1 MAINKVDLASGET
14 LIDLTNDSAT
24 ESVVFEGATFHGS
37 DGETKTGTFTISSEI
52 TEQDS
57 LIAQIKLALAGKAA
71 GGGGEALPTQEK
83 TVNITTNGTH
93 EVLPDDGFTLSKVKA
108 NVNVPIPDGYIKP
121 IGTLAIT
128 KNGEHDAKAYEK
140 VAVNVPIPD
149 GYLIPDGTLE
159 IVENGSHNVA
169 AYESVDVDVPI
180 PDGYIVP
187 SGTMNITANGSYD
200 VTEKAGVVVAVPD
213 REIVLQDIEVTENGT
228 YSADAGFDGIG
239 QVTVNVAASGGGG
252 SIVEGIP
259 DGYAKVDYIQF
270 SGSESVDTGII
281 CNQSTKI
288 IVRYTRDSGSAMYLY
303 GVVNEG
309 NTASVTAY
317 LSSGGSWRFGSKS
330 ISRTIGTDAE
340 MVRTAIVQKSGI
352 VSDAGTNTYSGVTN
366 FEALDTLILGGCHY
380 SSGSIGTGFVGKVLT
395 FEIWQGSELALK
407 LMPIVNAEG
416 EYRFWDQVGQKFIDT
431 VQGAPLGGGNL

>member
-1 MAINKVDLASGET
+1 MAVNKVIYGNNT
-14 LIDLTNDSAT
+14 LVDLTNDSAT
-24 ESVVFEGATFHGS
+24 ESVVFAGATFHGS
-37 DGETKTGTFTISSEI
+37 DGETKTGTFTISEEI

-71 GGGGEALPTQEK
+71 GGGSEGIPTQEK
-83 TVNITTNGTH
+83 TVTISTNGTH

-108 NVNVPIPDGYIKP
+108 NVNVPIPEGYIKP
-121 IGTLAIT
+121 TGTLAIN

-140 VAVNVPIPD
+140 VSVAVPIPD

-159 IVENGSHNVA
+159 ITQNGSHNVS

-187 SGTMNITANGSYD
+187 SGTKEINQNGTHD
-200 VTEKAGVVVAVPD
+200 VTQYASVEVAVPD

-228 YSADAGFDGIG
+228 YSAADGYDGIG
-239 QVTVNVAASGGGG
+239 QVTVKVAASGGGG
-252 SIVEGIP
+252 AIVEGIP

-288 IVRYTRDSGSAMYLY
+288 IVRYTRDSSSAMYLY

-407 LMPIVNAEG
+407 LMPVVNAEG
-416 EYRFWDQVGQKFIDT
+416 TYRFWDQAGQKFIDA
-431 VQGAPLGGGNL
+431 VQGLPLGGGNL